1 MTHDASPPAGWYRD
15 GRTHGELRWFDG
27 ARWTEHTTPDPAHTE
42 PARTPTP
49 AAHPPA
55 ERSSTPARPAFTP
68 AQPAFSPAPPAV
80 APARPAS
87 SPAQPAFAP
96 APTASVPP
104 WETGGASTFGQVPTR
119 LGQSLNLADTVSQGA
134 AYRQN
139 RRDEAAVRRRNAL
152 WFEVG
157 GGLLA
162 FALSGALCL
171 VTRAVVDT
179 GSIVLIVLGLGLV
192 ARGVRGYRDAVFR
205 GAPPLTPVG
214 WTAVGVAALVAVGL
228 AVGGPVASATRAV
241 QDVRDAVEVSLN

>member
-15 GRTHGELRWFDG
+15 GRTHGVLRWFDG
-27 ARWTEHTTPDPAHTE
+27 AQWTEHTTPDPAHTAPE
-42 PARTPTP
+42 PTP
-49 AAHPPA
+49 APTAPPPA
-55 ERSSTPARPAFTP
+55 ERVLTLARQAV
-68 AQPAFSPAPPAV
+68 APVRPAV
-80 APARPAS
+80 APAQPVSAPARPAVA
-87 SPAQPAFAP
+87 PAQPAFAP

-104 WETGGASTFGQVPTR
+104 WETGGASTFGQVPAR
-119 LGQSLNLADTVSQGA
+119 LGQSLNLADTVAQGA
-134 AYRQN
+134 AYQQN

-171 VTRAVVDT
+171 VTHAVVDT
-179 GSIVLIVLGLGLV
+179 GSIVLVVLGLGLV

-214 WTAVGVAALVAVGL
+214 WTAVGVAALVAVG
-228 AVGGPVASATRAV
+228 GPVTSATRAV
-241 QDVRDAVEVSLN
+241 QDVRDAVEVSLS